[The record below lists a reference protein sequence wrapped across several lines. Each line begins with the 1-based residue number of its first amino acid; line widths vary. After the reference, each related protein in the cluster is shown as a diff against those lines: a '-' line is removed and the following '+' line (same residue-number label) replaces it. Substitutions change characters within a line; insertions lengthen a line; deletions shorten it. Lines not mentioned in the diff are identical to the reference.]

1 MSPSAHPIIYK
12 YESELNAH
20 SVVSYLFAELG
31 WTSSHA
37 NDVGKLITTL
47 NEGRYYKGGEKTGLQ
62 VYYKRW
68 KEQAKKSV

>member
-1 MSPSAHPIIYK
+1 MSPSAHQIIYK
-12 YESELNAH
+12 YESELKAH
-20 SVVSYLFAELG
+20 SYLVAELG
-31 WTSSHA
+31 WTSSHT

>member
-1 MSPSAHPIIYK
+1 MSPSAHPIRYK

-20 SVVSYLFAELG
+20 SVVSYLVAELG

-37 NDVGKLITTL
+37 NGVGKLITTL

-62 VYYKRW
+62 VHYKRW
-68 KEQAKKSV
+68 KEKAKKSI